1 MARDKRL
8 IIGATL
14 LVLILTFTL
23 IAQLADESQLKPL
36 SQLTRFYG
44 GSGSAHEPI
53 GPSDGLESVLGNI
66 TPAEEDGFTLI
77 APSWKRL
84 DTLPDWIKHYASGDI
99 PSLRRMIII
108 WPKVQGDAPTSLLD
122 NVTQSNYPIPVIIDQ
137 REVNTLNGRFLKID
151 AIKTNSVLAMDDDM
165 LYDPKDVEFGY
176 QVWREF
182 GQRERMS
189 GFIARA
195 TNKDNTAYNI
205 GGLKSY
211 SMILT
216 KSAWFHTDWMHAYWS
231 QDERMTRLRK
241 YVDDHMNCEDILMAF
256 IHAHHTR
263 KSPLYVKPY
272 KMVDTGM
279 KDGISAAGD
288 HLKHRAA
295 CVSKFAEEFG
305 QDTLVSSD
313 AVFQR
318 MLDNYG

>member
-241 YVDDHMNCEDILMAF
+241 
-256 IHAHHTR
+256 